1 MKTNEKIVTL
11 LEFESNDFDT
21 YICDA
26 MRAAFPDAEWNEEQI
41 CSTFTSNSLC
51 DRLLE
56 TYFENADSVKSDMT
70 HEFDVLWDSIV
81 QLAITST
88 VKPILREQN
97 TPALPFTLKSFEQDL
112 LSNML

>member
-1 MKTNEKIVTL
+1 
-11 LEFESNDFDT
+11 
-21 YICDA
+21 
-26 MRAAFPDAEWNEEQI
+26 
-41 CSTFTSNSLC
+41 
-51 DRLLE
+51 
-56 TYFENADSVKSDMT
+56 MT

-97 TPALPFTLKSFEQDL
+97 TPALPFALKSCEQDL